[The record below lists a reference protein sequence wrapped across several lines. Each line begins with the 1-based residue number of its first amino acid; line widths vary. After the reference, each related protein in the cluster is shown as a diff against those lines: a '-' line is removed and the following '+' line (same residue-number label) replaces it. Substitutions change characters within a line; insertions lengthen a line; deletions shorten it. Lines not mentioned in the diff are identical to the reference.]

1 MSSPLR
7 HTNQVELICHRQRLC
22 PFVRSIAVALGHD
35 AAYDRARAFRADAIL
50 AFADGITSGLAD
62 RFAARS
68 RRDRIPAVSGW
79 AVFAEKGNLMTY
91 GPVLGESHA
100 RLAVF
105 VDRILKG
112 AKAADLAVER
122 PTVHELVVNRRVAKE
137 LGIAVPPTLL
147 ARADRIID

>member
-1 MSSPLR
+1 
-7 HTNQVELICHRQRLC
+7 
-22 PFVRSIAVALGHD
+22 
-35 AAYDRARAFRADAIL
+35 
-50 AFADGITSGLAD
+50 
-62 RFAARS
+62 
-68 RRDRIPAVSGW
+68 
-79 AVFAEKGNLMTY
+79 
-91 GPVLGESHA
+91 VLGESHA

-112 AKAADLAVER
+112 GKAADLAVER